1 MLYVQVELRKNNNT
15 YITWIEKKKGLRVGS
30 KVTLEPEGEVWVVV
44 AMYSEIDKAYLDKIN
59 SMNGA
64 FGASLRKE

>member
-1 MLYVQVELRKNNNT
+1 MVYVQVELRKKNST
-15 YITWIEKKKGLRVGS
+15 HITWVEKKKGLRVGS

-59 SMNGA
+59 SMNST
-64 FGASLRKE
+64 FGASLQKE